1 MSQVVRQL
9 QAIDNQLIRCCKFVF
24 LFSNTK
30 YKTMLQNSILL
41 QNLDVEQLTAL
52 MENVFDTKFKDFKKE
67 LNTKTEDDDLMTRQE
82 VLELLQINAS
92 TLWHYQNKGR
102 ITVYKFSNKCFYKK
116 SEIMQSLI
124 ALKK

>member
-1 MSQVVRQL
+1 M
-9 QAIDNQLIRCCKFVF
+9 
-24 LFSNTK
+24 T
-30 YKTMLQNSILL
+30 NSILL
-41 QNLDVEQLTAL
+41 QNVSPEQFTELITT
-52 MENVFDTKFKDFKKE
+52 VFKKELQDFKKE
-67 LNTKTEDDDLMTRQE
+67 LNIKTEDDDLMTRQE

-124 ALKK
+124 ALKNRL

>member
-1 MSQVVRQL
+1 M
-9 QAIDNQLIRCCKFVF
+9 
-24 LFSNTK
+24 T
-30 YKTMLQNSILL
+30 NSILL
-41 QNLDVEQLTAL
+41 QNVSPEQFTELITT
-52 MENVFDTKFKDFKKE
+52 VFKKELQDFKKE
-67 LNTKTEDDDLMTRQE
+67 LNIKTEDDDLMTRQE

>member
-1 MSQVVRQL
+1 
-9 QAIDNQLIRCCKFVF
+9 
-24 LFSNTK
+24 
-30 YKTMLQNSILL
+30 MLQNSILL

>member
-1 MSQVVRQL
+1 
-9 QAIDNQLIRCCKFVF
+9 
-24 LFSNTK
+24 
-30 YKTMLQNSILL
+30 MLQNSILL
-41 QNLDVEQLTAL
+41 QNLDVEQLTTL

>member
-1 MSQVVRQL
+1 
-9 QAIDNQLIRCCKFVF
+9 
-24 LFSNTK
+24 
-30 YKTMLQNSILL
+30 
-41 QNLDVEQLTAL
+41 
-52 MENVFDTKFKDFKKE
+52 MENVLDTKFKDFKKE